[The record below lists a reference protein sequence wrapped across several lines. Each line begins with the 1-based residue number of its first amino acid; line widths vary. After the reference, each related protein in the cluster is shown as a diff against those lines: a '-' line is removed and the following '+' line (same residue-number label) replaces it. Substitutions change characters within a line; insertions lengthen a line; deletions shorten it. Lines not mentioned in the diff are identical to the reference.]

1 MLCAT
6 TGWAWRILYFAK
18 CQTKRQILSVIICM
32 WNLKNKTSEYSKTE
46 TDPYM
51 ESKLAV
57 TSGEREEQKGKIDGG
72 DLEKQTSMCKI
83 IRLQGHIMQGI

>member
-1 MLCAT
+1 
-6 TGWAWRILYFAK
+6 
-18 CQTKRQILSVIICM
+18 M

-72 DLEKQTSMCKI
+72 D
-83 IRLQGHIMQGI
+83 